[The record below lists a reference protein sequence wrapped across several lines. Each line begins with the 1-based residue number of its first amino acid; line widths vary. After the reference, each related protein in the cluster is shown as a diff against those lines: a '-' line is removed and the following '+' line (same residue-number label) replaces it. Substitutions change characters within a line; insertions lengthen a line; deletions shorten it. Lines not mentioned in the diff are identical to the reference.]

1 MFNRISLRNLFFTVI
16 LKGKYFIKYQSD
28 KKNITV
34 NQNQLQERMFNS
46 RNEREREREVIISSE
61 YSFKSC
67 YEFIIRKR
75 IEYINAPK
83 GN

>member
-1 MFNRISLRNLFFTVI
+1 
-16 LKGKYFIKYQSD
+16 
-28 KKNITV
+28 
-34 NQNQLQERMFNS
+34 MFNS
-46 RNEREREREVIISSE
+46 RNEREREREKEREREREREREIISSE

-67 YEFIIRKR
+67 YEFIISKR